1 MPQILTFL
9 GKGGSG
15 KTTVAIA
22 AAKQQANLGRR
33 VLFVSQDPTPATGIL
48 LGAPLADKPQSI
60 GANLE
65 AVAIPATVAI
75 ERGWE
80 DVKQVE
86 ARYLRSPILR
96 NIYGQE
102 LAILPGM
109 DSAIALNALRQYD
122 ASGKY
127 DVIVYD
133 GTGDITTL
141 RMAGMADSLNWYL
154 RRFVAVVE
162 ESDLW
167 KTIAPIMQPA
177 MAAVLTVAW
186 TGESVMSQPV
196 QEAKNALDYSQ
207 AIISNPQR
215 VVGYLVTNDDPAA
228 VATAKYLWGS
238 AQQSGLSIGGV
249 IINRGGSAGDALD
262 LKSQGLGYV
271 TVVADGDNIVVDA
284 IDPID
289 PLAVEFEP
297 LAVTIMPTRIG
308 TDWQPLIDAMP
319 DFNRLADVPK
329 SMTIDIA
336 NRQVRLYLPGFD
348 KTQVKLTQSGPEVT
362 IEAGDQR
369 RNLLLPPALKGSSV
383 KGAKFQGGYLIVTF

>member
-15 KTTVAIA
+15 RTTVAIA

-48 LGAPLADKPQSI
+48 LGIPLTDQPQSI

-65 AVAIPATVAI
+65 VVSISATVAI

-96 NIYGQE
+96 NVYGQE

-127 DVIVYD
+127 DTIVYD

-141 RMAGMADSLNWYL
+141 RMAGMADSLSWYL

-167 KTIAPIMQPA
+167 RTIAPIMQPA
-177 MAAVLTVAW
+177 MAAILTIAW
-186 TGESVMSQPV
+186 TGESVMSQPM
-196 QEAKNALDYSQ
+196 QEANSALAQSQ
-207 AIISNPQR
+207 LVIGNPQR
-215 VVGYLVTNDDPAA
+215 VVGYLVTTNDPAA

-238 AQQSGLSIGGV
+238 AQQSGLTIGGV
-249 IINRGGSAGDALD
+249 IVNQAQLDSATTAEF
-262 LKSQGLGYV
+262 
-271 TVVADGDNIVVDA
+271 
-284 IDPID
+284 D
-289 PLAVEFEP
+289 PLKIAS
-297 LAVTIMPTRIG
+297 IPTQIG
-308 TDWQPLIDAMP
+308 DDWQPLIDAMP
-319 DFNRLADVPK
+319 DFSQAIAAPK
-329 SMTIDIA
+329 PIAIDIPK
-336 NRQVRLYLPGFD
+336 REVRLYLPGFD

-369 RNLLLPPALKGSSV
+369 RNILLPPALKGSSV
-383 KGAKFQGGYLIVTF
+383 TGAKFQAGYLIISF

>member
-48 LGAPLADKPQSI
+48 LGASLPDKPQSI

-65 AVAIPATVAI
+65 VVAIPATVAI

-154 RRFVAVVE
+154 RRFIAVVE

-167 KTIAPIMQPA
+167 KTIAPLMQPA
-177 MAAVLTVAW
+177 MAAVLAVAW
-186 TGESVMSQPV
+186 TGESAMSQPV

-207 AIISNPQR
+207 TVISNPQR
-215 VVGYLVTNDDPAA
+215 VVGYLVTNDDPTAIA
-228 VATAKYLWGS
+228 MAKYLWGS
-238 AQQSGLSIGGV
+238 AQQSGLCIGGAIV
-249 IINRGGSAGDALD
+249 RGEVS
-262 LKSQGLGYV
+262 
-271 TVVADGDNIVVDA
+271 DA
-284 IDPID
+284 IVTE
-289 PLAVEFEP
+289 LEP
-297 LAVTIMPTRIG
+297 LTVTPIPTKVG
-308 TDWQPLIDAMP
+308 TDWQPLMDAMP
-319 DFNRLADVPK
+319 DFSRVATVPK
-329 SMTIDIA
+329 PIEIDTA
-336 NRQVRLYLPGFD
+336 KREVRLYLPGFD

-369 RNLLLPPALKGSSV
+369 RNILLPPPLKGASV
-383 KGAKFQGGYLIVTF
+383 RGAKFQSGYLIISF

>member
-48 LGAPLADKPQSI
+48 LGASLPDRPQSI

-65 AVAIPATVAI
+65 VVAIPATVAI

-154 RRFVAVVE
+154 RRFIAVVE

-167 KTIAPIMQPA
+167 KTISPIMQPA
-177 MAAVLTVAW
+177 MAAILTVAW

-196 QEAKNALDYSQ
+196 QEAKTALDYSQ
-207 AIISNPQR
+207 AVISNPQR
-215 VVGYLVTNDDPAA
+215 VVGYLVTNDDPTAI
-228 VATAKYLWGS
+228 ATAKYLWGS
-238 AQQSGLSIGGV
+238 AQQSGLCIGGAIV
-249 IINRGGSAGDALD
+249 RGEVSDSPSERLR
-262 LKSQGLGYV
+262 QRI
-271 TVVADGDNIVVDA
+271 TT
-284 IDPID
+284 
-289 PLAVEFEP
+289 EFEP
-297 LAVTIMPTRIG
+297 LAVNSIPTKVG
-308 TDWQPLIDAMP
+308 TDWQPLMDALP
-319 DFNRLADVPK
+319 DFSKAIDVPK
-329 SMTIDIA
+329 PIEIDTA
-336 NRQVRLYLPGFD
+336 KREVRLYLPGFD

-369 RNLLLPPALKGSSV
+369 RNILLPAPLKGASV
-383 KGAKFQGGYLIVTF
+383 RGAKFQGGYLIISF

>member
-15 KTTVAIA
+15 RTTVAIA

-48 LGAPLADKPQSI
+48 LGVPLTDKPQSI

-65 AVAIPATVAI
+65 VVSISATVAI

-80 DVKQVE
+80 EVKQIE

-96 NIYGQE
+96 NVYGQE

-127 DVIVYD
+127 DIIVYD
-133 GTGDITTL
+133 GSGDLTTL
-141 RMAGMADSLNWYL
+141 RMAGMADSLSWYL
-154 RRFVAVVE
+154 RRFVSVVE

-167 KTIAPIMQPA
+167 KTISPIMQPA
-177 MAAVLTVAW
+177 MAAILTVAW
-186 TGESVMSQPV
+186 TGESVMSQPM
-196 QEAKNALDYSQ
+196 QEANSFLSKSQ
-207 AIISNPQR
+207 DVISNPQR
-215 VVGYLVTNDDPAA
+215 VVGYLVTTEDPAA

-238 AQQSGLSIGGV
+238 AQQSGLTIGG
-249 IINRGGSAGDALD
+249 IILNQCAISSAIISAEF
-262 LKSQGLGYV
+262 
-271 TVVADGDNIVVDA
+271 
-284 IDPID
+284 D
-289 PLAVEFEP
+289 PLA
-297 LAVTIMPTRIG
+297 ATTIPARIG
-308 TDWQPLIDAMP
+308 TDWQPLLDAMP
-319 DFNRLADVPK
+319 DFGKAVSAPKPMTIDVPK
-329 SMTIDIA
+329 
-336 NRQVRLYLPGFD
+336 REVRLYLPGFD

-369 RNLLLPPALKGSSV
+369 RNILLPPQLKGSSV
-383 KGAKFQGGYLIVTF
+383 TGAKFQNGYLIISF

>member
-15 KTTVAIA
+15 RTTVAIA
-22 AAKQQANLGRR
+22 AAKQQASLGRR

-48 LGAPLADKPQSI
+48 LGATLADKPQSI

-65 AVAIPATVAI
+65 AVTISATVAI

-80 DVKQVE
+80 DVKQIE

-96 NIYGQE
+96 NVYGQE

-127 DVIVYD
+127 DTIVYD
-133 GTGDITTL
+133 GSGDITTL
-141 RMAGMADSLNWYL
+141 RMAGMADSLSWYL

-167 KTIAPIMQPA
+167 RTIAPIMQPA
-177 MAAVLTVAW
+177 MAAIMTIAW
-186 TGESVMSQPV
+186 TGESGVSAPM
-196 QEAKNALDYSQ
+196 QEANTFLERSQ
-207 AIISNPQR
+207 AAIGNPQR
-215 VVGYLVTNDDPAA
+215 VVGYLVTTQEPAA
-228 VATAKYLWGS
+228 IATAKYLWGS
-238 AQQSGLSIGGV
+238 AQQSGLTIAGV
-249 IINRGGSAGDALD
+249 ILNRGAVDAL
-262 LKSQGLGYV
+262 
-271 TVVADGDNIVVDA
+271 AA
-284 IDPID
+284 EFD
-289 PLAVEFEP
+289 PLTVAV
-297 LAVTIMPTRIG
+297 LPTRIG
-308 TDWQPLIDAMP
+308 ADWQTLMDAMP
-319 DFNRLADVPK
+319 DFSRVGTVPK
-329 SMTIDIA
+329 PIAIDIN
-336 NRQVRLYLPGFD
+336 NREVRLYLPGFD

-369 RNLLLPPALKGSSV
+369 RNILLPPPLKGSSI
-383 KGAKFQGGYLIVTF
+383 KAAKFQNGYLIISL

>member
-15 KTTVAIA
+15 RTTVAIA

-48 LGAPLADKPQSI
+48 LGVPLSDKPQSI

-65 AVAIPATVAI
+65 VVSISATVAI

-86 ARYLRSPILR
+86 ARYLRSPLLR

-167 KTIAPIMQPA
+167 KTVAPIMQPT
-177 MAAVLTVAW
+177 MAAILAVAW
-186 TGESVMSQPV
+186 TGESTISQPL
-196 QEAKNALDYSQ
+196 QEAKKALELSQ
-207 AIISNPQR
+207 AVISNPQR
-215 VVGYLVTNDDPAA
+215 VVGYLVTTNEPAA
-228 VATAKYLWGS
+228 IATAKYLWGS
-238 AQQSGLSIGGV
+238 AQQSGLSIGG
-249 IINRGGSAGDALD
+249 A
-262 LKSQGLGYV
+262 
-271 TVVADGDNIVVDA
+271 IVNHSKISDA
-284 IDPID
+284 I
-289 PLAVEFEP
+289 LAEFAP
-297 LAVTIMPTRIG
+297 LAVTGLPTQIDHN
-308 TDWQPLIDAMP
+308 DWQSLMDAMP
-319 DFNRLADVPK
+319 DFNQVVDIPRPIE
-329 SMTIDIA
+329 IDTA
-336 NRQVRLYLPGFD
+336 KREVRLYLPGFD

-369 RNLLLPPALKGSSV
+369 RNILLPPALKGASV
-383 KGAKFQGGYLIVTF
+383 KGAKFHSGYLIITF

>member
-15 KTTVAIA
+15 RTTVAIA

-48 LGAPLADKPQSI
+48 LGVPLTDKPQSI

-65 AVAIPATVAI
+65 VVSISATVAI

-86 ARYLRSPILR
+86 SRYLRSPILR
-96 NIYGQE
+96 NVYGQE

-127 DVIVYD
+127 DTIVYD

-141 RMAGMADSLNWYL
+141 RMAGMADSLSWYL

-167 KTIAPIMQPA
+167 RTISPIMQPA
-177 MAAVLTVAW
+177 MAAILTIAW
-186 TGESVMSQPV
+186 TGESVMSQPM
-196 QEAKNALDYSQ
+196 QEATTALAQSQ

-215 VVGYLVTNDDPAA
+215 VVGYLVTTDDPAA
-228 VATAKYLWGS
+228 IATAKYLWGS
-238 AQQSGLSIGGV
+238 AQQSGLSIGGM
-249 IINRGGSAGDALD
+249 ILNQCA
-262 LKSQGLGYV
+262 V
-271 TVVADGDNIVVDA
+271 TDPVAA
-284 IDPID
+284 
-289 PLAVEFEP
+289 EFEP
-297 LAVTIMPTRIG
+297 LAVTVMPTRIDR
-308 TDWQPLIDAMP
+308 DWQPLLDAMP
-319 DFNRLADVPK
+319 DFSQAITAPK
-329 SMTIDIA
+329 PMSIDIN
-336 NRQVRLYLPGFD
+336 NREVRLYLPGFD

-369 RNLLLPPALKGSSV
+369 RNIFLPPALKGSSV
-383 KGAKFQGGYLIVTF
+383 TGAKFQSGYLIISF

>member
-15 KTTVAIA
+15 RTTVAIA

-48 LGAPLADKPQSI
+48 LGVTLTDTPQSI

-65 AVAIPATVAI
+65 IVSISATVAI

-80 DVKQVE
+80 DIKQIE

-96 NIYGQE
+96 NVYGQE

-109 DSAIALNALRQYD
+109 DSAIALNAIRQYD

-133 GTGDITTL
+133 GTGDMTTL
-141 RMAGMADSLNWYL
+141 RMAGMPDALSWYM
-154 RRFVAVVE
+154 RRFIAVVE

-167 KTIAPIMQPA
+167 RTVAPIMQPA
-177 MAAVLTVAW
+177 MAAVLTIAW
-186 TGESVMSQPV
+186 TGESVISQPM
-196 QEAKNALDYSQ
+196 QEATSLLDKSQ

-215 VVGYLVTNDDPAA
+215 VVGYLVTTADTAA
-228 VATAKYLWGS
+228 IATAKYLWGS
-238 AQQSGLSIGGV
+238 AQQSGLTIGG
-249 IINRGGSAGDALD
+249 IILNQSNTKDTIAAEF
-262 LKSQGLGYV
+262 
-271 TVVADGDNIVVDA
+271 
-284 IDPID
+284 D
-289 PLAVEFEP
+289 PLAVSI
-297 LAVTIMPTRIG
+297 VPTQIG
-308 TDWQPLIDAMP
+308 TDWQPLMDGMP
-319 DFNRLADVPK
+319 DFSQAITSPKPIDV
-329 SMTIDIA
+329 DISK
-336 NRQVRLYLPGFD
+336 REVRLYLPGFD

-369 RNLLLPPALKGSSV
+369 RNILLPLQLKGSSV
-383 KGAKFQGGYLIVTF
+383 TGAKFQSGYLIISF

>member
-15 KTTVAIA
+15 RTTVAIA

-48 LGAPLADKPQSI
+48 LGVPLTETPQSI

-65 AVAIPATVAI
+65 IVSISATVAI

-80 DVKQVE
+80 DVKQIE

-96 NIYGQE
+96 NVYGQE

-133 GTGDITTL
+133 GTGDMTTL
-141 RMAGMADSLNWYL
+141 RMAGMPDALSWYM
-154 RRFVAVVE
+154 RRFIAVVE

-167 KTIAPIMQPA
+167 RTVAPIMQPA
-177 MAAVLTVAW
+177 MAAVLTIAW
-186 TGESVMSQPV
+186 TGESMISQPM
-196 QEAKNALDYSQ
+196 QEATSLLTKSQ
-207 AIISNPQR
+207 DTISNPQR
-215 VVGYLVTNDDPAA
+215 VVGYLVTTEDPAA

-238 AQQSGLSIGGV
+238 AQQSGLTIGGL
-249 IINRGGSAGDALD
+249 ITNQAPATEG
-262 LKSQGLGYV
+262 
-271 TVVADGDNIVVDA
+271 VAA
-284 IDPID
+284 EFD
-289 PLAVEFEP
+289 PLAVTT
-297 LAVTIMPTRIG
+297 VPTRIG

-319 DFNRLADVPK
+319 DFSQAVTSPK
-329 SMTIDIA
+329 PIAIDISK
-336 NRQVRLYLPGFD
+336 REVRLYLPGFD

-369 RNLLLPPALKGSSV
+369 RNILLPPQLKGSSV
-383 KGAKFQGGYLIVTF
+383 TGAKFQNGYLIISF

>member
-15 KTTVAIA
+15 RTTVAIA

-48 LGAPLADKPQSI
+48 LGVPLADTPQSI

-65 AVAIPATVAI
+65 VVSISATVEI

-80 DVKQVE
+80 EVKQVE

-96 NIYGQE
+96 NVYGQE

-109 DSAIALNALRQYD
+109 DSAIALNALRKYD

-133 GTGDITTL
+133 GSGDMTTL
-141 RMAGMADSLNWYL
+141 SMAGMPDNLGWYL
-154 RRFVAVVE
+154 RRFIAVVE

-167 KTIAPIMQPA
+167 KTISPIMQPT
-177 MAAVLTVAW
+177 MAAILTVAW
-186 TGESVMSQPV
+186 TGESVMSQPI
-196 QEAKNALDYSQ
+196 QEATTALAQVQ

-215 VVGYLVTNDDPAA
+215 VVGYLVTNDDLAA
-228 VATAKYLWGS
+228 VATAKYFWGS
-238 AQQSGLSIGGV
+238 AQQSGLTIGGV
-249 IINRGGSAGDALD
+249 IINQGDA
-262 LKSQGLGYV
+262 
-271 TVVADGDNIVVDA
+271 NNA
-284 IDPID
+284 IT
-289 PLAVEFEP
+289 AEFDP
-297 LAVTIMPTRIG
+297 LAVTIVPTRIG
-308 TDWQPLIDAMP
+308 TDWQPLVDALP
-319 DFNRLADVPK
+319 DFSQAVTVPK
-329 SMTIDIA
+329 PMTIDIP
-336 NRQVRLYLPGFD
+336 NREVRLYLPGFD

-362 IEAGDQR
+362 IEAGDRR
-369 RNLLLPPALKGSSV
+369 RNILLPPPLKGSSV
-383 KGAKFQGGYLIVTF
+383 TGAKFQAGYLIISF

>member
-15 KTTVAIA
+15 RTTVAIA

-48 LGAPLADKPQSI
+48 LGVPLTEQPQSI
-60 GANLE
+60 GANL
-65 AVAIPATVAI
+65 AIVSISATVAI

-80 DVKQVE
+80 DVKQIE
-86 ARYLRSPILR
+86 SRYLRSPILR
-96 NIYGQE
+96 NVYGQE

-133 GTGDITTL
+133 GTGDMTTL
-141 RMAGMADSLNWYL
+141 RMAGMPDGLNWYL
-154 RRFVAVVE
+154 RRFIAVVE

-167 KTIAPIMQPA
+167 RTIAPIMQPA
-177 MAAVLTVAW
+177 MAAVLTIAW
-186 TGESVMSQPV
+186 TGESVVSQPI
-196 QEAKNALDYSQ
+196 QEATALLDKSQ

-215 VVGYLVTNDDPAA
+215 VVGYLVTTDDPTAI
-228 VATAKYLWGS
+228 ATAKYLWGS
-238 AQQSGLSIGGV
+238 AQQSGLTIGGLIV
-249 IINRGGSAGDALD
+249 NQCQINAA
-262 LKSQGLGYV
+262 V
-271 TVVADGDNIVVDA
+271 TAEF
-284 IDPID
+284 D
-289 PLAVEFEP
+289 PLTVKI
-297 LAVTIMPTRIG
+297 VPTQIG
-308 TDWQPLIDAMP
+308 TDWQPLMDAMP
-319 DFNRLADVPK
+319 DFSQVTMAPK
-329 SMTIDIA
+329 PITIDISK
-336 NRQVRLYLPGFD
+336 REVRLYLPGFD

-369 RNLLLPPALKGSSV
+369 RNILLPPPLKGSSV
-383 KGAKFQGGYLIVTF
+383 TGAKFQGGYLIISF

>member
-15 KTTVAIA
+15 RTTVAIA

-33 VLFVSQDPTPATGIL
+33 VLFVSQDPTPAAGIL
-48 LGAPLADKPQSI
+48 LGVPLTDTPQSI
-60 GANLE
+60 GANL
-65 AVAIPATVAI
+65 AVVSISATVAI

-80 DVKQVE
+80 DVKQIE

-96 NIYGQE
+96 NVYGQE

-133 GTGDITTL
+133 GTGDMTTL
-141 RMAGMADSLNWYL
+141 RMAGMPDALSWYM
-154 RRFVAVVE
+154 RRFIAVVE

-167 KTIAPIMQPA
+167 RTVAPMMQPA
-177 MAAVLTVAW
+177 MAAVLAIAW
-186 TGESVMSQPV
+186 TGESVVSQPM
-196 QEAKNALDYSQ
+196 QEATTVLDKSQ

-215 VVGYLVTNDDPAA
+215 VVGYIVATEDPAA
-228 VATAKYLWGS
+228 IATAKYLWGS
-238 AQQSGLSIGGV
+238 AQQSGLTIGGM
-249 IINRGGSAGDALD
+249 IINQGS
-262 LKSQGLGYV
+262 V
-271 TVVADGDNIVVDA
+271 NDA
-284 IDPID
+284 IAAEFD
-289 PLAVEFEP
+289 PLAVTV
-297 LAVTIMPTRIG
+297 LPTRIG
-308 TDWQPLIDAMP
+308 ADWQPLMDAMP
-319 DFNRLADVPK
+319 DVSQAVTAPRPIA
-329 SMTIDIA
+329 IDISK
-336 NRQVRLYLPGFD
+336 REVRLYLPGFD

-369 RNLLLPPALKGSSV
+369 RNILLPPPLKGSSV
-383 KGAKFQGGYLIVTF
+383 TGAKFQGGYLIISF

>member
-48 LGAPLADKPQSI
+48 LGASLPDRPQSI

-65 AVAIPATVAI
+65 VVAVPATVAI
-75 ERGWE
+75 DRGWE

-102 LAILPGM
+102 LTILPGM

-122 ASGKY
+122 ANGKY

-133 GTGDITTL
+133 GTGDISTL

-154 RRFVAVVE
+154 RRFIAVVE

-167 KTIAPIMQPA
+167 KTISPLMQPA
-177 MAAVLTVAW
+177 MAAILTVAW
-186 TGESVMSQPV
+186 TGESVLSQPI
-196 QEAKNALDYSQ
+196 QAAKTALDDSQ
-207 AIISNPQR
+207 AVISNPQR
-215 VVGYLVTNDDPAA
+215 VVGYLVTNDDPTAI
-228 VATAKYLWGS
+228 ATAKYLWGS
-238 AQQSGLSIGGV
+238 AQQSGLCIGGAIV
-249 IINRGGSAGDALD
+249 WGEVSDR
-262 LKSQGLGYV
+262 V
-271 TVVADGDNIVVDA
+271 TT
-284 IDPID
+284 
-289 PLAVEFEP
+289 EFEP
-297 LAVTIMPTRIG
+297 LVVNQIPTKVG
-308 TDWQPLIDAMP
+308 TDWQPLMDALP
-319 DFNRLADVPK
+319 DFTKAIDLPKPIAIDTKNRE
-329 SMTIDIA
+329 
-336 NRQVRLYLPGFD
+336 VRLYLPGFD

-369 RNLLLPPALKGSSV
+369 RNILLPSPLKGASV
-383 KGAKFQGGYLIVTF
+383 RGAKFQAGYLIISF

>member
-48 LGAPLADKPQSI
+48 LGVPLADQPQSI

-141 RMAGMADSLNWYL
+141 RMAGMADSLSWYL

-228 VATAKYLWGS
+228 AATAKYLWGS

-308 TDWQPLIDAMP
+308 TDWQPLMDAMP

-336 NRQVRLYLPGFD
+336 NREVRLYLPGFD

>member
-15 KTTVAIA
+15 RTTVAIA

-48 LGAPLADKPQSI
+48 LGVPLTDKPQSI

-65 AVAIPATVAI
+65 VVLISATVAI

-80 DVKQVE
+80 DVKQIE
-86 ARYLRSPILR
+86 SRYLRSPILR
-96 NIYGQE
+96 NVYGQE

-127 DVIVYD
+127 DTIVYD
-133 GTGDITTL
+133 GTGDLTTL
-141 RMAGMADSLNWYL
+141 RMAGMADSLSWYL

-167 KTIAPIMQPA
+167 RTVSPIMQPA
-177 MAAVLTVAW
+177 MAAILTIAW
-186 TGESVMSQPV
+186 TGESVMSAPM
-196 QEAKNALDYSQ
+196 QEANKFLEQSQ
-207 AIISNPQR
+207 SVISNPQR
-215 VVGYLVTNDDPAA
+215 VVGYLVTSEDTAA

-238 AQQSGLSIGGV
+238 AQQSGLTIGG
-249 IINRGGSAGDALD
+249 IIFNRGIVSD
-262 LKSQGLGYV
+262 
-271 TVVADGDNIVVDA
+271 TVGAEF
-284 IDPID
+284 D
-289 PLAVEFEP
+289 PLAVTSIP
-297 LAVTIMPTRIG
+297 MRMGA
-308 TDWQPLIDAMP
+308 DWQPLIDAMP
-319 DFNRLADVPK
+319 DFSQAVTAPK
-329 SMTIDIA
+329 PIAIDA
-336 NRQVRLYLPGFD
+336 AKREVRLYLPGFD

-369 RNLLLPPALKGSSV
+369 RNLLLPPPLKGASV
-383 KGAKFQGGYLIVTF
+383 TGAKFQNGYLIISF

>member
-15 KTTVAIA
+15 RTTVAIA

-48 LGAPLADKPQSI
+48 LDVPLTDKPQSI

-65 AVAIPATVAI
+65 VVSISATAAI

-80 DVKQVE
+80 DVKQIE

-96 NIYGQE
+96 NVYGQE

-127 DVIVYD
+127 DTIVYD
-133 GTGDITTL
+133 GTGDLTTL
-141 RMAGMADSLNWYL
+141 RMAGMADSLSWYL

-167 KTIAPIMQPA
+167 RTVSPIMQPA
-177 MAAVLTVAW
+177 MAAILAIAW
-186 TGESVMSQPV
+186 TGETTVSQPM
-196 QEAKNALDYSQ
+196 QEANTFFAQSQ
-207 AIISNPQR
+207 AVINNPQR
-215 VVGYLVTNDDPAA
+215 VVGYLVATDDPTAI
-228 VATAKYLWGS
+228 ATAKYLWGS
-238 AQQSGLSIGGV
+238 AQQSGLTIGGL
-249 IINRGGSAGDALD
+249 ILN
-262 LKSQGLGYV
+262 QGTV
-271 TVVADGDNIVVDA
+271 TNTVGAEF
-284 IDPID
+284 D
-289 PLAVEFEP
+289 PLAV
-297 LAVTIMPTRIG
+297 TSIPTRMG
-308 TDWQPLIDAMP
+308 TDWQPLADAMP
-319 DFNRLADVPK
+319 DFSQAVSAPK
-329 SMTIDIA
+329 PISINIPQ
-336 NRQVRLYLPGFD
+336 REVRLYLPGFD
-348 KTQVKLTQSGPEVT
+348 KSQVKLTQSGPEVT

-369 RNLLLPPALKGSSV
+369 RNILLPPPLKGASV
-383 KGAKFQGGYLIVTF
+383 TGAKFQAGYLIISF

>member
-15 KTTVAIA
+15 RTTVAIA

-48 LGAPLADKPQSI
+48 LGLPLTDKPQSV

-65 AVAIPATVAI
+65 VVSISATVAI

-80 DVKQVE
+80 EVKQIE
-86 ARYLRSPILR
+86 SRYLRSPILR
-96 NIYGQE
+96 NVYGQE

-133 GTGDITTL
+133 GTGDLTTL
-141 RMAGMADSLNWYL
+141 RMAGMADGLSWYL
-154 RRFVAVVE
+154 RRFISVVE

-167 KTIAPIMQPA
+167 KTVSPILQPA

-186 TGESVMSQPV
+186 TGESVMSAPM
-196 QEAKNALDYSQ
+196 QEANSFLAKSQ
-207 AIISNPQR
+207 EVISNPQR
-215 VVGYLVTNDDPAA
+215 VVGYLVTTEDPAA

-238 AQQSGLSIGGV
+238 SQQSGLTIGGAIV
-249 IINRGGSAGDALD
+249 NRATG
-262 LKSQGLGYV
+262 
-271 TVVADGDNIVVDA
+271 T
-284 IDPID
+284 DPIAAEFS
-289 PLAVEFEP
+289 PLAATAIPE
-297 LAVTIMPTRIG
+297 RIG
-308 TDWQPLIDAMP
+308 TDWNALIDALP
-319 DFNRLADVPK
+319 DFSRPVTAPQP
-329 SMTIDIA
+329 MAIDIP
-336 NRQVRLYLPGFD
+336 NREVRLYLPGFD

-369 RNLLLPPALKGSSV
+369 RNILLPPPLKGASV
-383 KGAKFQGGYLIVTF
+383 TGAKFQNGYLIISF

>member
-22 AAKQQANLGRR
+22 AAKQQASLGRR

-48 LGAPLADKPQSI
+48 LGASLTDAPQSI

-65 AVAIPATVAI
+65 VVAIPATVAI

-86 ARYLRSPILR
+86 ARYLRSPLLR

-122 ASGKY
+122 ASNKY

-186 TGESVMSQPV
+186 TGESVMSQPL
-196 QEAKNALDYSQ
+196 QEAKNALDRSQ
-207 AIISNPQR
+207 EIVSNPQR
-215 VVGYLVTNDDPAA
+215 VMGYLVANDDPAA
-228 VATAKYLWGS
+228 IATAKYLWGS
-238 AQQSGLSIGGV
+238 AQQSGLCIGGV
-249 IINRGGSAGDALD
+249 IIN
-262 LKSQGLGYV
+262 QGK
-271 TVVADGDNIVVDA
+271 VADPIAQARHLAA
-284 IDPID
+284 IDPSNSLGAEFA
-289 PLAVEFEP
+289 PLAMTV
-297 LAVTIMPTRIG
+297 IPTQVG
-308 TDWQPLIDAMP
+308 TDWQPLIDVMP
-319 DFNRLADVPK
+319 DFSQVTEVPK

-336 NRQVRLYLPGFD
+336 SREVRLYLPGFD

-383 KGAKFQGGYLIVTF
+383 KAAKFQGGYLIVTF

>member
-48 LGAPLADKPQSI
+48 LGASLPDRPQSI

-65 AVAIPATVAI
+65 VVAVPATVAI

-154 RRFVAVVE
+154 RRFIAVVE

-167 KTIAPIMQPA
+167 KTISPIMQPA
-177 MAAVLTVAW
+177 MAAILTVAW

-196 QEAKNALDYSQ
+196 QEAKTALDSSQ
-207 AIISNPQR
+207 AVISNPQR
-215 VVGYLVTNDDPAA
+215 VVGYLVTNDDPTAIA
-228 VATAKYLWGS
+228 IAKYLWGS
-238 AQQSGLSIGGV
+238 AQQSGLCIGGAIV
-249 IINRGGSAGDALD
+249 RGEVSD
-262 LKSQGLGYV
+262 L
-271 TVVADGDNIVVDA
+271 VAT
-284 IDPID
+284 
-289 PLAVEFEP
+289 EFEP
-297 LAVTIMPTRIG
+297 LAVNQIPTKIG
-308 TDWQPLIDAMP
+308 TDWQPLMDALP
-319 DFNRLADVPK
+319 DFSKIIDVPK
-329 SMTIDIA
+329 PIAIDTT
-336 NRQVRLYLPGFD
+336 NREVRLYLPGFD

-369 RNLLLPPALKGSSV
+369 RNILLPAPLKGASV
-383 KGAKFQGGYLIVTF
+383 RGAKFQGGYLIISF

>member
-48 LGAPLADKPQSI
+48 LGASLPDRPQSI

-65 AVAIPATVAI
+65 VVAIPATVAI

-80 DVKQVE
+80 DVKHVE

-154 RRFVAVVE
+154 RRFIAVVE

-167 KTIAPIMQPA
+167 KTISPIMQPT
-177 MAAVLTVAW
+177 MAAILTVAW

-196 QEAKNALDYSQ
+196 QEAKTALDYSQ
-207 AIISNPQR
+207 AVISNPQR
-215 VVGYLVTNDDPAA
+215 VVGYLVTNDDPTAI
-228 VATAKYLWGS
+228 ATAKYLWGS
-238 AQQSGLSIGGV
+238 AQQSGLCIGGA
-249 IINRGGSAGDALD
+249 ILNRGKQNVAGVDGLD
-262 LKSQGLGYV
+262 LDFMGVIGAIGNQSFSA
-271 TVVADGDNIVVDA
+271 VA
-284 IDPID
+284 
-289 PLAVEFEP
+289 EFEP
-297 LAVTIMPTRIG
+297 LAVNSIPTKVG
-308 TDWQPLIDAMP
+308 TDWQPLMDAMP
-319 DFNRLADVPK
+319 DFSKVIDVPK
-329 SMTIDIA
+329 PIEIDTA
-336 NRQVRLYLPGFD
+336 KREVRLYLPGFD

-369 RNLLLPPALKGSSV
+369 RNILLPAPLKGASV
-383 KGAKFQGGYLIVTF
+383 RGAKFQGGYLIISF

>member
-22 AAKQQANLGRR
+22 AAKQQASLGRR

-48 LGAPLADKPQSI
+48 LGVSLTDVPQSI

-65 AVAIPATVAI
+65 VVAIPATVAI

-86 ARYLRSPILR
+86 ARYLRSPLLR

-122 ASGKY
+122 ASNKY
-127 DVIVYD
+127 DVIIYD

-186 TGESVMSQPV
+186 TGESVMSQPL
-196 QEAKNALDYSQ
+196 QEAKNALDKSKE
-207 AIISNPQR
+207 IVSNPQR
-215 VVGYLVTNDDPAA
+215 AIGYLVANDDPAA
-228 VATAKYLWGS
+228 IATAKYLWGS
-238 AQQSGLSIGGV
+238 SQQSGLCIGGV
-249 IINRGGSAGDALD
+249 IINQGKVGDPVEPSDSLA
-262 LKSQGLGYV
+262 
-271 TVVADGDNIVVDA
+271 AEFA
-284 IDPID
+284 
-289 PLAVEFEP
+289 PLAMTV
-297 LAVTIMPTRIG
+297 IPTQVS
-308 TDWQPLIDAMP
+308 TDWQTLIDAMP
-319 DFNRLADVPK
+319 DFSQVTDVPR
-329 SMTIDIA
+329 SMTIDIT
-336 NRQVRLYLPGFD
+336 NREVRLYLPGFD

-383 KGAKFQGGYLIVTF
+383 KAAKFQGGYLIVTF

>member
-48 LGAPLADKPQSI
+48 LGASLPDRPQSI

-65 AVAIPATVAI
+65 VVAIPATVAI

-154 RRFVAVVE
+154 RRFIAVVE

-167 KTIAPIMQPA
+167 KTISPIMQPT
-177 MAAVLTVAW
+177 MAAILTVAW

-207 AIISNPQR
+207 AVISNPQR

-238 AQQSGLSIGGV
+238 AQQSGLSIGGA
-249 IINRGGSAGDALD
+249 IFRGELSPA
-262 LKSQGLGYV
+262 
-271 TVVADGDNIVVDA
+271 VVA
-284 IDPID
+284 
-289 PLAVEFEP
+289 EFEP
-297 LAVTIMPTRIG
+297 LAVTKLPTQIG
-308 TDWQPLIDAMP
+308 TDWQSLMDAMP
-319 DFNRLADVPK
+319 DFSRVVDVPK
-329 SMTIDIA
+329 PISIDTA
-336 NRQVRLYLPGFD
+336 NREVRLYLPGFD

-369 RNLLLPPALKGSSV
+369 RNILLPAPLKGASV
-383 KGAKFQGGYLIVTF
+383 KGAKFQSGYLIISF

>member
-48 LGAPLADKPQSI
+48 LGANLTDTPQSI

-65 AVAIPATVAI
+65 AVAILATVAI

-109 DSAIALNALRQYD
+109 DSAIALNSLRQYD
-122 ASGKY
+122 ASNKY

-154 RRFVAVVE
+154 RRFIAVVE

-167 KTIAPIMQPA
+167 KTISPIMQPA

-196 QEAKNALDYSQ
+196 QEAKTALDKSQ

-238 AQQSGLSIGGV
+238 AQQSGLSIGGAIV
-249 IINRGGSAGDALD
+249 NQGGFSID
-262 LKSQGLGYV
+262 LQSQAIGYV
-271 TVVADGDNIVVDA
+271 DVVTNVDSKVVGVEMRSG
-284 IDPID
+284 DPI
-289 PLAVEFEP
+289 AAEFEP
-297 LAVTIMPTRIG
+297 LVVTGMPKRIG
-308 TDWQPLIDAMP
+308 DDWQPLMDAMP

-329 SMTIDIA
+329 SMTIDIDK
-336 NRQVRLYLPGFD
+336 REVRLYLPGFD

>member
-15 KTTVAIA
+15 RTTVAIA

-48 LGAPLADKPQSI
+48 LGVPLTDKPQSI

-65 AVAIPATVAI
+65 VVSISATVAI

-80 DVKQVE
+80 DVKQIE

-96 NIYGQE
+96 NVYGQE

-127 DVIVYD
+127 DTLVYD
-133 GTGDITTL
+133 GSGDMTTL
-141 RMAGMADSLNWYL
+141 RMAGMADSLSWYL
-154 RRFVAVVE
+154 RRFVSVVE

-167 KTIAPIMQPA
+167 KTISPIMQPA
-177 MAAVLTVAW
+177 MAAILTVAW
-186 TGESVMSQPV
+186 TGESVMSQPM
-196 QEAKNALDYSQ
+196 QEANSFLAKSQ
-207 AIISNPQR
+207 DVISNPQR
-215 VVGYLVTNDDPAA
+215 VVGYLVTTEDPAA

-238 AQQSGLSIGGV
+238 AQQSGLTIGG
-249 IINRGGSAGDALD
+249 IILN
-262 LKSQGLGYV
+262 QC
-271 TVVADGDNIVVDA
+271 A
-284 IDPID
+284 ISSTTIAAEFD
-289 PLAVEFEP
+289 PLPTTA
-297 LAVTIMPTRIG
+297 ISTRIG
-308 TDWQPLIDAMP
+308 TDWQPLVDEMP
-319 DFNRLADVPK
+319 DFGKVSAPK
-329 SMTIDIA
+329 PMTIDVA
-336 NRQVRLYLPGFD
+336 KREVRLYLPGFD

-369 RNLLLPPALKGSSV
+369 RNILLPPQLKGSSV
-383 KGAKFQGGYLIVTF
+383 TGAKFQNGYLIISF

>member
-48 LGAPLADKPQSI
+48 LGASLPDKPQSI

-65 AVAIPATVAI
+65 VVAIPATVAI

-122 ASGKY
+122 ASNKY

-154 RRFVAVVE
+154 RRFIAVVE

-167 KTIAPIMQPA
+167 KTISPMMQPA
-177 MAAVLTVAW
+177 MAAVLAVAW
-186 TGESVMSQPV
+186 TGESVMSQPI

-207 AIISNPQR
+207 AVISNPQR
-215 VVGYLVTNDDPAA
+215 VVGYLVTNDDPTAI
-228 VATAKYLWGS
+228 ATAKYLWGS
-238 AQQSGLSIGGV
+238 AQQSGLSIGGA
-249 IINRGGSAGDALD
+249 IFRGELSPAI
-262 LKSQGLGYV
+262 
-271 TVVADGDNIVVDA
+271 VA
-284 IDPID
+284 
-289 PLAVEFEP
+289 EFEP
-297 LAVTIMPTRIG
+297 LVVTKLPTQIG
-308 TDWQPLIDAMP
+308 TDWQPLMDAMP
-319 DFNRLADVPK
+319 DFSKVVDIPK
-329 SMTIDIA
+329 PIAIDTA
-336 NRQVRLYLPGFD
+336 NREVRLYLPGFD

-369 RNLLLPPALKGSSV
+369 RNILLPAILKGASV
-383 KGAKFQGGYLIVTF
+383 KGAKFQGGYLIISF

>member
-15 KTTVAIA
+15 RTTVAIA

-48 LGAPLADKPQSI
+48 LGVTLTDTPQSI

-65 AVAIPATVAI
+65 IVSISATVAI

-80 DVKQVE
+80 DIKQIE

-96 NIYGQE
+96 NVYGQE

-109 DSAIALNALRQYD
+109 DSAIALNAIRQYD

-133 GTGDITTL
+133 GTGDMTTL
-141 RMAGMADSLNWYL
+141 RMAGMPDALSWYL
-154 RRFVAVVE
+154 RRFIAVVE

-167 KTIAPIMQPA
+167 RTVAPIMQPA
-177 MAAVLTVAW
+177 MAAVLTIAW
-186 TGESVMSQPV
+186 TGESVISQPM
-196 QEAKNALDYSQ
+196 QEATSLLDKSQ
-207 AIISNPQR
+207 AMISNPQR
-215 VVGYLVTNDDPAA
+215 VVGYLVTTADPAA
-228 VATAKYLWGS
+228 IATAKYLWGS
-238 AQQSGLSIGGV
+238 AQQSGLTIGG
-249 IINRGGSAGDALD
+249 IILNQSKAKDTIA
-262 LKSQGLGYV
+262 
-271 TVVADGDNIVVDA
+271 AEF
-284 IDPID
+284 D
-289 PLAVEFEP
+289 PLTVSI
-297 LAVTIMPTRIG
+297 VPTQIG
-308 TDWQPLIDAMP
+308 TDWQPLMDGMP
-319 DFNRLADVPK
+319 DFSQAVTVPK
-329 SMTIDIA
+329 PIEIDISK
-336 NRQVRLYLPGFD
+336 REVRLYLPGFD

-369 RNLLLPPALKGSSV
+369 RNILLPPQLKGSSV
-383 KGAKFQGGYLIVTF
+383 TGAKFQSGYLIISF

>member
-15 KTTVAIA
+15 RTTVAIA

-48 LGAPLADKPQSI
+48 LGVPLTDKPQSI

-65 AVAIPATVAI
+65 VVSISATAAI

-80 DVKQVE
+80 DIKQVE
-86 ARYLRSPILR
+86 ARYLRSPLLR
-96 NIYGQE
+96 NVYGQE
-102 LAILPGM
+102 LAIIPGM

-127 DVIVYD
+127 DTIVYD

-141 RMAGMADSLNWYL
+141 RMAGMADSLSWYL

-167 KTIAPIMQPA
+167 RTVSPIVQPA
-177 MAAVLTVAW
+177 MAAMLTIAW
-186 TGESVMSQPV
+186 TGERIAAQPL
-196 QEAKNALDYSQ
+196 QEANNALSASQ
-207 AIISNPQR
+207 AVISNPQR
-215 VVGYLVTNDDPAA
+215 VVGYLLTSDEPAA

-238 AQQSGLSIGGV
+238 AQQSGLTIGGV
-249 IINRGGSAGDALD
+249 ILNQSALTPAL
-262 LKSQGLGYV
+262 G
-271 TVVADGDNIVVDA
+271 A
-284 IDPID
+284 
-289 PLAVEFEP
+289 EFEP
-297 LAVTIMPTRIG
+297 LAIVAIPTRSG
-308 TDWQPLIDAMP
+308 TDWQTLIDALP
-319 DFNRLADVPK
+319 DFHQATTAPKPIVIDVPK
-329 SMTIDIA
+329 
-336 NRQVRLYLPGFD
+336 REVRLYLPGFD

-369 RNLLLPPALKGSSV
+369 RNILLPPPLKGSSV
-383 KGAKFQGGYLIVTF
+383 TGAKFQGGYLIISF